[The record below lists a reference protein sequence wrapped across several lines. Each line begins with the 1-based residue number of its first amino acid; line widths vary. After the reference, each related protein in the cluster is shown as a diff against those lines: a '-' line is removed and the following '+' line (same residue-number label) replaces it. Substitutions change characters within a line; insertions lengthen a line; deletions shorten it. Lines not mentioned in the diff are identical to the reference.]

1 MKTTTAN
8 KKALDSLSSAPPRV
22 VLSER
27 QETEDSPKANE
38 LNNHRFLRK
47 NNKEEV
53 KPVESFRYAPGIA
66 RKPTRWIC
74 SAAEGRAA
82 GE

>member
-27 QETEDSPKANE
+27 QETEDSPKAMN
-38 LNNHRFLRK
+38 
-47 NNKEEV
+47 
-53 KPVESFRYAPGIA
+53 
-66 RKPTRWIC
+66 
-74 SAAEGRAA
+74 
-82 GE
+82 